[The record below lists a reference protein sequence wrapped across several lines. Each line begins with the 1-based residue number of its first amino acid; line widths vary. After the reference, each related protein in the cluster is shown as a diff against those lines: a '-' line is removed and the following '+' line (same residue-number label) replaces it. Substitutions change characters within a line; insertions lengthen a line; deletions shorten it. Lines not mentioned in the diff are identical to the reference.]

1 MGGGGG
7 RGGKPR
13 NKALDRA
20 RGKEG
25 TAPLNVSHLV
35 LTPGLQSMC
44 SDALCF
50 ALPEQG
56 A

>member
-1 MGGGGG
+1 MLEGGGEENPGT
-7 RGGKPR
+7 KPLIEPEVR
-13 NKALDRA
+13 KVLP
-20 RGKEG
+20 
-25 TAPLNVSHLV
+25 PLNVSHLV